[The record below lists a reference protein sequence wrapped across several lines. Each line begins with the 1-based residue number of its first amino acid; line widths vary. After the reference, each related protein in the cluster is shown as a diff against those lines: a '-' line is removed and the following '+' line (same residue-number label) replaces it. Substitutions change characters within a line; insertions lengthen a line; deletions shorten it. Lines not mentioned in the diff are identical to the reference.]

1 MTYGIT
7 LLGNRVAPR
16 CTYADS
22 IMLVTQ
28 RHNSVSSKKELLINN
43 HSFLTLNELLYQN
56 CVDILVCGGIT
67 REYKKIL
74 NDQKMVI
81 IDNVVCTKDDII
93 PALKSGTLKQGF
105 GLNRNRSTKASES
118 DANLSNLPEND
129 IEEHD
134 LNCLNCSKRVCY
146 EGKTCPLASE
156 NPDHQH
162 MPNSELTHML
172 EAATDIACENERILC
187 RLSELIYFCL
197 DMQYKRIGIA
207 YCIDLQEPT
216 EILVRVLK
224 RFFDVYPVC
233 CKVGGII
240 QNNPFN
246 SESDVIEN
254 DDNNKIS
261 CNPWGQAQAL
271 NELETDI
278 NVMVGI
284 CMGADCIFNK
294 GSNAPT
300 TALFIKDKSLANNP
314 IGALYSDYYLKE
326 AFQTQ
331 TNKTQ

>member
-16 CTYADS
+16 CTYANS
-22 IMLVTQ
+22 IMLITQ
-28 RHNSVSSKKELLINN
+28 RHNSVSSKKELLINS
-43 HSFLTLNELLYQN
+43 HSFMTLCDLLYQN

-67 REYKKIL
+67 RENKKYL

-81 IDNVVCTKDDII
+81 IDNVACTIDDII
-93 PALKSGTLKQGF
+93 PALKSGSLKQGF
-105 GLNRNRSTKASES
+105 RLNRNSNFKYNNSQE
-118 DANLSNLPEND
+118 NLSSLQEND
-129 IEEHD
+129 IID
-134 LNCLNCSKRVCY
+134 NDFNCLSCNNRICF
-146 EGKTCPLASE
+146 EGKSCSLSSGDNSRQE
-156 NPDHQH
+156 
-162 MPNSELTHML
+162 MPNNELAHML

-224 RFFDVYPVC
+224 RFFDVFPVC

-240 QNNPFN
+240 QNNPFKL
-246 SESDVIEN
+246 ESDTKGN
-254 DDNNKIS
+254 DINHKIS

-271 NELETDI
+271 NDLNTDI

-284 CMGADCIFNK
+284 CMGADCIFIE
-294 GSNAPT
+294 GSNAPAI
-300 TALFIKDKSLANNP
+300 ALFIKDKSLANNP

-331 TNKTQ
+331 TNKT